1 MSGFKSKLK
10 TMAYFI
16 VFLAVFVLGTVI
28 SFFYSTILNL
38 YNPYVECYLL
48 FILYFLI
55 IYFSVKKKD
64 TALRFLFV
72 VFLIFSIFVPIY
84 YDDHGFGFGYQF
96 GSIWRGIKEVGFIY
110 GTVISAITLLG
121 LVLVEISVKSMTKLF
136 RIQD

>member
-1 MSGFKSKLK
+1 MSRFKSKLQ

-28 SFFYSTILNL
+28 SFFYSTMLNL

-48 FILYFLI
+48 FILYFFI

-64 TALRFLFV
+64 TAVRFLFV

-84 YDDHGFGFGYQF
+84 YDDHGFGFGYRF

-110 GTVISAITLLG
+110 GTIISAITLLG

-136 RIQD
+136 RKKD